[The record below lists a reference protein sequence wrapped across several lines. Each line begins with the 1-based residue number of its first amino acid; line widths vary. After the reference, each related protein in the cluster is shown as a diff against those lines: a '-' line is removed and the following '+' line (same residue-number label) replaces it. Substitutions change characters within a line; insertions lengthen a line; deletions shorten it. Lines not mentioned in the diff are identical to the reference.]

1 MRGASGVAGRRAL
14 SGREEVSAGRAVW
27 LLRSRS
33 ARGALRPW
41 LMLAAVCAVFSVHP
55 EFRSAFWQADYLP
68 NVLQQSARNIVLAV
82 GMTFVIVT
90 GGIDLSVGSVLG
102 FAGAALALAMGGR
115 LPLWLACAAALPAA
129 VLLGRMAF
137 PAGRGVAALCGA
149 AALGALTFGIHTWS
163 SSAPGIAV
171 AIVVGLLVA
180 ACCGL
185 TNGALVAWGRVPPF
199 VATLGMYSAA
209 RGLTLYATNS
219 ASVPARE
226 PAFLAL
232 GQGAPLLLMTLSV
245 VAIGAVLLSRT
256 KLGRYALSIGG
267 NEQATILAGV
277 RVARYKTIA
286 YVVSGLTAGIAAV
299 LVTAKFGTANTG
311 AGTGAELEAIAAVV
325 IGGTSLSGGQG
336 SIVGALVG
344 ALIITVI
351 EAGLVLVGVQD
362 TLQTV
367 VLGAVI
373 VLTVF
378 LDGLRRR

>member
-1 MRGASGVAGRRAL
+1 MGEAEGR
-14 SGREEVSAGRAVW
+14 SAFIR
-27 LLRSRS
+27 LRSQS
-33 ARGALRPW
+33 VTGALRPW
-41 LMLAAVCAVFSVHP
+41 LMLALVCAVFSLHP
-55 EFRSAFWQADYLP
+55 AFRNAFWQASYLP

-90 GGIDLSVGSVLG
+90 GGIDLSGGSVLG
-102 FAGAALALAMGGR
+102 LAGAALALAMGGQ
-115 LPLWLACAAALPAA
+115 LPVWLAAAAALPAA
-129 VLLGRMAF
+129 VLAGRMAY
-137 PAGRGVAALCGA
+137 PAGRVVALLCGGVALS
-149 AALGALTFGIHTWS
+149 ALTFGLHAWS
-163 SSAPGIAV
+163 SSAPGIPV
-171 AIVVGLLVA
+171 AIAVGLLVA
-180 ACCGL
+180 SCCGL
-185 TNGALVAWGRVPPF
+185 TNGALVSWGRVPPF

-219 ASVPARE
+219 SSVPARE
-226 PAFLAL
+226 PVFLAL
-232 GQGAPLLLMTLSV
+232 GQGAPLLIITLTV
-245 VAIGAVLLSRT
+245 VAAGAVLLSRT
-256 KLGRYALSIGG
+256 RTGRYALAIGG
-267 NEQATILAGV
+267 NEQATVLAGV
-277 RVARYKTIA
+277 RVPEYKAIA
-286 YVVSGLTAGIAAV
+286 YVLSGLTAGIAAV

-336 SIVGALVG
+336 SIIGALVG
-344 ALIITVI
+344 ALTITVI